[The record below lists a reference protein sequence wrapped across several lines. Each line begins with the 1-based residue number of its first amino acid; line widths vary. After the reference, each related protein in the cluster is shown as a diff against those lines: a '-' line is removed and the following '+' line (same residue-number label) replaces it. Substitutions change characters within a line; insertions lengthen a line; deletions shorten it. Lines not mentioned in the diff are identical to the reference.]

1 MHNYITSMFCIQ
13 TTPITSN
20 PLLYTYPPTRHKH
33 PSSRGLPTPIILL
46 DTCTTPI
53 ATHTL
58 PYTNLHAGFCN
69 TLRSCMQATTP
80 NPVITMYTCTTLITL
95 PCPHQLTILLLALPC
110 TYRHA
115 CTCIYIC
122 KYKHQLH
129 SAIHCDPAYKHQFL
143 FQSSLITPALH

>member
-20 PLLYTYPPTRHKH
+20 PLLYTYPPARQKH
-33 PSSRGLPTPIILL
+33 SSSRGLPTPIILL
-46 DTCTTPI
+46 DTCTAPI
-53 ATHTL
+53 TTYPSLHKSPCKIL
-58 PYTNLHAGFCN
+58 QYTTILHASNN
-69 TLRSCMQATTP
+69 TQSNHHYVHLH
-80 NPVITMYTCTTLITL
+80 YTDHLAL
-95 PCPHQLTILLLALPC
+95 PHQLTILLLTLPC

-122 KYKHQLH
+122 KHKHQLH
-129 SAIHCDPAYKHQFL
+129 SAIHCDPAYKHQCL